1 MTDAL
6 NQLADRLLGRRDAR
20 TAAPG
25 KIDALFALEPGRTL
39 YRPTVHMRWKDY
51 AWLRDDGLIEGDTES
66 CLLTKA
72 GEELQSALRALSQ
85 QES

>member
-1 MTDAL
+1 
-6 NQLADRLLGRRDAR
+6 
-20 TAAPG
+20 
-25 KIDALFALEPGRTL
+25 
-39 YRPTVHMRWKDY
+39 MRWKDY